1 MFQLLLCLFL
11 FFSDLQH
18 LGFDLDLFF
27 FKVFD
32 ACFCLIFF
40 LLRRFY
46 IQAGSILANKGVLQR
61 STALFQ
67 LCPAFIP
74 VFFEVFDR
82 NEQLIYRFG
91 MRLYLTFQFFHLTS
105 ASQKVAAVFKR
116 AAADRTARG

>member
-1 MFQLLLCLFL
+1 M
-11 FFSDLQH
+11 
-18 LGFDLDLFF
+18 
-27 FKVFD
+27 
-32 ACFCLIFF
+32 
-40 LLRRFY
+40 RRFY

-67 LCPAFIP
+67 LCPAFVP

-91 MRLYLTFQFFHLTS
+91 MRLYLPFQLFYLAP

-116 AAADRTARG
+116 TAADRTAGG